1 MGLNKTQRITVKVTE
16 IKKLTPESAKYCGSD
31 PYHGDHIDN
40 VKVNSTLQQF
50 AQELRRQRGF
60 TECLFGTVHDEARN
74 NKGQGY
80 LYVYFPNE
88 IYVRGVIGHCDTA
101 VGANPTFKYYVQAKS
116 TYNHKTY
123 SHRWQARLAAT
134 IDINKAIKNAKT
146 HLRPWTTNDIVK
158 ESLGNLGDLIS
169 NSARQAGRAAHEL
182 NRDIRDA
189 ASSTGSLTNE
199 LRHLL
204 LTDHKFVDKEVEA
217 LLKNYFDKVK
227 NSDAENKRR
236 YAVTLVAIDN
246 VNQEYIVSTSS
257 RPFNP
262 VDNYTNDVA
271 KYLAEGGD
279 VRYTEETLPD
289 DIRFKIASL
298 SMLDFDATSDD
309 EDRFVAGLG
318 WRESEHIFYLV
329 DDYEE

>member
-1 MGLNKTQRITVKVTE
+1 MGLNKTKRITVKVTE
-16 IKKLTPESAKYCGSD
+16 MKKLTPESVNTCRGE
-31 PYHGDHIDN
+31 PYYKDHIDN

-60 TECLFGTVHDEARN
+60 RECLFGTVQDEARGG
-74 NKGQGY
+74 KGQGY

-134 IDINKAIKNAKT
+134 IDIDKAIRNAKT

-169 NSARQAGRAAHEL
+169 DSARKAGRAANEL
-182 NRDIRDA
+182 NGDIRNA
-189 ASSTGSLTNE
+189 ASPTGSLTNE

-217 LLKNYFDKVK
+217 LLKDYFDKVK
-227 NSDAENKRR
+227 NSDTENKRR

-246 VNQEYIVSTSS
+246 VNQEYIVSAST

-289 DIRFKIASL
+289 DVRFKMASL
-298 SMLDFDATSDD
+298 SMLDFDCTSD
-309 EDRFVAGLG
+309 EDRFVEGLG